1 MDPRELVNHYLDIS
15 ENLLSKLV
23 LNKSINSQS
32 DQYLFILSI
41 EQSLDYLAD
50 SIAESINFKSS
61 KFISYEYQTKWL
73 ELSSN
78 QAIKN
83 IINNELVP
91 SGLFHQLKQTKKIL
105 HEPVN
110 DLIIVSNE
118 TLSLKKFNL
127 LLDKYKEFLIKLS
140 IHQEFCEARL

>member
-23 LNKSINSQS
+23 LNKSIKSQS

-50 SIAESINFKSS
+50 SIAESVNFKSS

-91 SGLFHQLKQTKKIL
+91 SGLFHQLKQTKKNL

-110 DLIIVSNE
+110 ELIIVSNE

-127 LLDKYKEFLIKLS
+127 LLDKYKEFIILLRKTLD
-140 IHQEFCEARL
+140 EC

>member
-1 MDPRELVNHYLDIS
+1 VDPRELVNHYLDIS

-61 KFISYEYQTKWL
+61 KFISYKYQTKWL

-127 LLDKYKEFLIKLS
+127 LLDKYKEFIILLRKTLD
-140 IHQEFCEARL
+140 EC

>member
-1 MDPRELVNHYLDIS
+1 VDPRELVNHYLDIS

-32 DQYLFILSI
+32 DQHLFILSI

-61 KFISYEYQTKWL
+61 KFISYKYQTKWL

-91 SGLFHQLKQTKKIL
+91 SGLFHQLKQTKKNL

-127 LLDKYKEFLIKLS
+127 LLDKYKEFIILLRKTLD
-140 IHQEFCEARL
+140 EC

>member
-23 LNKSINSQS
+23 LNKSIKSQS

-50 SIAESINFKSS
+50 SIAESVNFKSS

-83 IINNELVP
+83 IISNELVP

-127 LLDKYKEFLIKLS
+127 LLDKYKEFIILLRKTLD
-140 IHQEFCEARL
+140 EC

>member
-23 LNKSINSQS
+23 LNKSIKSQS

-50 SIAESINFKSS
+50 SIAESVNFKSS

-91 SGLFHQLKQTKKIL
+91 SGLFHQLKQTKKNL

-127 LLDKYKEFLIKLS
+127 LLDKYKEFIILLRKTLY
-140 IHQEFCEARL
+140 EC

>member
-1 MDPRELVNHYLDIS
+1 VDPRELVNHYLDIS

-32 DQYLFILSI
+32 DQHLFILSI

-50 SIAESINFKSS
+50 SIAESVNFKSS

-91 SGLFHQLKQTKKIL
+91 SGLFHQLKQTKKNL

-127 LLDKYKEFLIKLS
+127 LLDKYKEFIILLRKTLD
-140 IHQEFCEARL
+140 EC

>member
-15 ENLLSKLV
+15 ENLLSKLI
-23 LNKSINSQS
+23 LNKSVKSQS

-50 SIAESINFKSS
+50 SIAESVNFKSS
-61 KFISYEYQTKWL
+61 KFISYEYQTKWI

-91 SGLFHQLKQTKKIL
+91 SGLFHQLRQTKKIL

-127 LLDKYKEFLIKLS
+127 LLDKYKEFIILLRKTLD
-140 IHQEFCEARL
+140 EC

>member
-15 ENLLSKLV
+15 ENLLSKLL

-83 IINNELVP
+83 IISNELVP

-127 LLDKYKEFLIKLS
+127 LLDKYKEFIILLRKTLD
-140 IHQEFCEARL
+140 EC

>member
-61 KFISYEYQTKWL
+61 KFVSYEYQTKWL

-83 IINNELVP
+83 IISNELVP

-127 LLDKYKEFLIKLS
+127 LLDKYKEFIILLRKTLD
-140 IHQEFCEARL
+140 EC

>member
-1 MDPRELVNHYLDIS
+1 
-15 ENLLSKLV
+15 
-23 LNKSINSQS
+23 
-32 DQYLFILSI
+32 
-41 EQSLDYLAD
+41 LDYLAD
-50 SIAESINFKSS
+50 SIAESVNFKSS
-61 KFISYEYQTKWL
+61 KFISYEYQAKWL

-91 SGLFHQLKQTKKIL
+91 SGLFHQLKQTKKNL

-127 LLDKYKEFLIKLS
+127 LLDKYKEFIILLRKTLD
-140 IHQEFCEARL
+140 EC

>member
-1 MDPRELVNHYLDIS
+1 VDPRELVNHYLDIS

-23 LNKSINSQS
+23 LNKSIKSQS

-50 SIAESINFKSS
+50 SIAESVNFKSS

-78 QAIKN
+78 HAIKN

-91 SGLFHQLKQTKKIL
+91 NGLFHQLKQTKKNL

-127 LLDKYKEFLIKLS
+127 LLDKYKEFIILLRKTLD
-140 IHQEFCEARL
+140 EC

>member
-23 LNKSINSQS
+23 LNKSIKSQS

-50 SIAESINFKSS
+50 SIAESVNFKSS
-61 KFISYEYQTKWL
+61 KFISYKYQTKWL

-127 LLDKYKEFLIKLS
+127 LLDKYKEFIILLRKTLD
-140 IHQEFCEARL
+140 EC

>member
-83 IINNELVP
+83 IISNELVP

-127 LLDKYKEFLIKLS
+127 LLDKYKEFIILLRKTLD
-140 IHQEFCEARL
+140 EC

>member
-91 SGLFHQLKQTKKIL
+91 SGLFHLLKQTKKIL

-127 LLDKYKEFLIKLS
+127 LLDKYKEFIILLRKTLD
-140 IHQEFCEARL
+140 EC

>member
-1 MDPRELVNHYLDIS
+1 VDPRELVNHYLDIS

-83 IINNELVP
+83 IISNELVP

-127 LLDKYKEFLIKLS
+127 LLDKYKEFIILLRKTLD
-140 IHQEFCEARL
+140 EC

>member
-50 SIAESINFKSS
+50 SIAESVNFKSS

-91 SGLFHQLKQTKKIL
+91 NGLFHQLKQTKKNL

-127 LLDKYKEFLIKLS
+127 LLDKYKEFIILLRKTLD
-140 IHQEFCEARL
+140 EC